1 MLLLVQKYFLVCSH
15 FYRNTF
21 NIQTM
26 NDLLSKFLSD
36 TISSLEKVSKE
47 GQTSGFIFDIDCSD
61 LKDYLN
67 NNILESEEYSELFN
81 KLCQMQG
88 PVLYWFEI
96 LSDNTNDSIIASLK
110 EYKSLKNHRVIPYYK
125 DSYDK
130 LTKTLYVGKC
140 KGKFY
145 GRVIQ
150 HLGYFVTP
158 STQGL
163 QLYHWA
169 KDISLKVRIHA
180 IEFPKEMVDIMPI
193 VEYYFAKHLKPLI
206 GKHI

>member
-1 MLLLVQKYFLVCSH
+1 MKTTKRF
-15 FYRNTF
+15 
-21 NIQTM
+21 IM
-26 NDLLSKFLSD
+26 NEFLSKFLSD
-36 TISSLEKVSKE
+36 TISSLEKVGKE
-47 GQTSGFIFDIDCSD
+47 GLTKEFIFDIDCSD

-67 NNILESEEYSELFN
+67 NNILKSEEYSELFN
-81 KLCQMQG
+81 RLCQMRG
-88 PVLYWFEI
+88 PVLYWFEK

-193 VEYYFAKHLKPLI
+193 VEYYFAKQLKPLI

>member
-1 MLLLVQKYFLVCSH
+1 MYLIYSVLRVKLQKSIIV
-15 FYRNTF
+15 NE
-21 NIQTM
+21 
-26 NDLLSKFLSD
+26 LLSRFLSNS
-36 TISSLEKVSKE
+36 ISSLEKVCKE
-47 GQTSGFIFDIDCSD
+47 GSTSEFIFDIDCSD

-67 NNILESEEYSELFN
+67 SNILESEEYSELFN
-81 KLCQMQG
+81 KLRQMRG

-125 DSYDK
+125 ESYDK
-130 LTKTLYVGKC
+130 HTKTLYVGKC

-150 HLGYFVTP
+150 HLGYFITP

-169 KDISLKVRIHA
+169 KNISLKVRIHA

-206 GKHI
+206 GKLI

>member
-1 MLLLVQKYFLVCSH
+1 
-15 FYRNTF
+15 
-21 NIQTM
+21 M
-26 NDLLSKFLSD
+26 NELLSKFLSD
-36 TISSLEKVSKE
+36 TISSLEKVLNE
-47 GQTSGFIFDIDCSD
+47 GPISEFSFDIDCSD

-67 NNILESEEYSELFN
+67 NNIIKSEEYSGLFEE
-81 KLCQMQG
+81 LCQKQG

-96 LSDNTNDSIIASLK
+96 LSDNTNDSIITSLK
-110 EYKSLKNHRVIPYYK
+110 EYQALKSHRVTPYYK
-125 DSYDK
+125 ESYDRH
-130 LTKTLYVGKC
+130 TRILYVGKC
-140 KGKFY
+140 KRDFY
-145 GRVIQ
+145 GRIIQ

-169 KDISLKVRIHA
+169 KDICLKVRIHA

-193 VEYYFAKHLKPLI
+193 VESYFAKHLKPLI